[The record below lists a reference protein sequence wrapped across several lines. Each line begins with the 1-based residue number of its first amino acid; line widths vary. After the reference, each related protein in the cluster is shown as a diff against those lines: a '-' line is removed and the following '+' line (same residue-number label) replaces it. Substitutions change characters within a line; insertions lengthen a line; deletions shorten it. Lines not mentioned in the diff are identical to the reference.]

1 MVVEFGTLFHSME
14 LNRDLL
20 VQATRLREQVLGVLA
35 AWGMPEDLRA
45 TTADV
50 MVDTDLSG
58 IDSHGIS
65 MLIMYDEMR
74 AAGTIAF
81 DARPA
86 IVRQNSVTA
95 LIDAGA
101 GLGHPA
107 SVMAMDLA
115 IDKALANGVGA
126 VSVTNSHHFGAAG
139 YYARMAAARGAIGM
153 VTTASRVVSVVP
165 TRAAVPVMGTNP
177 IAFAAPAAHNE
188 PFVLDMA
195 TSTVAANKVRVY
207 ALRGDPLPAGWVLD
221 ARGEPICDAR
231 EAFDTIFER
240 DAGGLTPVG
249 ATAELGSHKGY
260 GLSVMAHILGG
271 TLAGGSFSPL
281 RVKNQKPGDP
291 DNIGHFF
298 LALDPAAFGDAGRFA
313 DDLDDV
319 IDVLH
324 AAPPIDAQRPV
335 LVAGDPESRMR
346 RERLERGVPLSS
358 ALADKLRRVCE
369 RSDTLYI
376 LDARA

>member
-1 MVVEFGTLFHSME
+1 MI
-14 LNRDLL
+14 L
-20 VQATRLREQVLGVLA
+20 VPAERLRDQITGVLA
-35 AWGMPEDLRA
+35 AWGMPEDLRR
-45 TTADV
+45 TTAEV
-50 MVDTDLSG
+50 MLDTDVRG
-58 IDSHGIS
+58 IDSHGVS

-81 DARPA
+81 GARPA
-86 IVRQNSVTA
+86 IVRDDLVTA
-95 LIDAGA
+95 LVDAGA

-115 IDKALANGVGA
+115 IDKALAHGVGA

-139 YYARMAAARGAIGM
+139 FYVRMATSRGAIGL

-165 TRAAVPVMGTNP
+165 TRAAGPVMGTNP
-177 IAFAAPAAHNE
+177 IAFGAPARRND

-207 ALRGDPLPAGWVLD
+207 AHRGDPLPAGWVLD
-221 ARGEPICDAR
+221 ARGEPIRDAR
-231 EAFDTIFER
+231 EAFETIFER

-260 GLSVMAHILGG
+260 GLAVMAHILGG

-281 RVKNQKPGDP
+281 RLKTQQPGDP

-298 LALDPAAFGDAGRFA
+298 LALDPAAFGDARRFA

-324 AAPPIDAQRPV
+324 ATPPIDPARPV
-335 LVAGDPESRMR
+335 LVAGDPETATR
-346 RERLERGVPLSS
+346 RERLAGGVPLSP
-358 ALADKLRRVCE
+358 ALAANLRRVCE
-369 RSDTLYI
+369 RAGTPYI
-376 LDARA
+376 LDA

>member
-1 MVVEFGTLFHSME
+1 ME
-14 LNRDLL
+14 LTA
-20 VQATRLREQVLGVLA
+20 ATMVRASTVREQIALVLA
-35 AWGMPEDLRA
+35 AWGMPDDLRG

-74 AAGTIAF
+74 QAGTIVF
-81 DARPA
+81 GARPRILRENA
-86 IVRQNSVTA
+86 VTA
-95 LIDAGA
+95 LVDAGA

-107 SVMAMDLA
+107 SVLAMELA
-115 IDKALANGVGA
+115 IDKALAAGIGA

-139 YYARMAAARGAIGM
+139 YYARMAAARGAIGL

-165 TRAAVPVMGTNP
+165 TRSSIPVMGTNP
-177 IAFAAPAAHNE
+177 IAFAAPAGRND

-207 ALRGDPLPAGWVLD
+207 AQRGDPLPAGWVLD
-221 ARGEPICDAR
+221 AHGAPIRDAQ
-231 EAFDTIFER
+231 EAFTTIFER
-240 DAGGLTPVG
+240 DEGGLTPVG
-249 ATAELGSHKGY
+249 ATPELGSHKGY

-281 RVKNQKPGDP
+281 RVKTQKPGDP

-298 LALDPAAFGDAGRFA
+298 LALDPAAFGDAARFA
-313 DDLDDV
+313 TDLDDV

-324 AAPPIDAQRPV
+324 AAPPTDSARPV
-335 LVAGDPESRMR
+335 LVAGDPESTMR
-346 RERLERGVPLSS
+346 AERGAHGIPLSGG
-358 ALADKLRRVCE
+358 LIEKLRAVCE
-369 RSDTLYI
+369 RAQVPYL
-376 LDARA
+376 LDA

>member
-1 MVVEFGTLFHSME
+1 ME
-14 LNRDLL
+14 LMG
-20 VQATRLREQVLGVLA
+20 QAVAQAARLREQILAVLG
-35 AWGMPEDLRA
+35 AWGMPDDLRA

-81 DARPA
+81 NARPA
-86 IVRQNSVTA
+86 IVRENAVTA
-95 LIDAGA
+95 SIDAGA
-101 GLGHPA
+101 GLGHAA
-107 SVMAMDLA
+107 SVMAMSLA
-115 IDKALANGVGA
+115 IDKALANGLGA

-139 YYARMAAARGAIGM
+139 YYARMAAARGVIGM

-165 TRAAVPVMGTNP
+165 TRASVPVMGTNP
-177 IAFAAPAAHNE
+177 IAFAAPAGRNA

-207 ALRGDPLPAGWVLD
+207 AHRGDPLPAGWVLD
-221 ARGEPICDAR
+221 ADGEPICDAQ
-231 EAFDTIFER
+231 EAFATIFER
-240 DAGGLTPVG
+240 EAGGLTPVG
-249 ATAELGSHKGY
+249 GTADLGSHKGY

-281 RVKNQKPGDP
+281 RVMKQKPGDP

-298 LALDPAAFGDAGRFA
+298 LALDPGAFGDAQRFA

-324 AAPPIDAQRPV
+324 ATPAIDPQRPV

-346 RERLERGVPLSS
+346 SERLERGVPLSP

-369 RSDTLYI
+369 RAGTPYI
-376 LDARA
+376 LDA